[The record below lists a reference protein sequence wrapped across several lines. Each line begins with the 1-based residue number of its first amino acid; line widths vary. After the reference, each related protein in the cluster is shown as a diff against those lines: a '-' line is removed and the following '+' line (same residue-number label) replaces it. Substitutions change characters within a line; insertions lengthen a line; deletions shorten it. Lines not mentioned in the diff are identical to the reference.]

1 MDLVILSIFIVKI
14 PFPKNLKLVDD
25 ERYYKNLSFNGFRL
39 SRHFK
44 NCNKPWRNF
53 FENVVLSK
61 NESLLCNRRIRNWA
75 CTFDKFRHYGHIQQK
90 IPEACLIVPDFT
102 IFAYLSSCHFISF
115 SVPFSLLC
123 LYF

>member
-25 ERYYKNLSFNGFRL
+25 ERYYKKLSFNGFRL

-61 NESLLCNRRIRNWA
+61 MKV
-75 CTFDKFRHYGHIQQK
+75 FFV
-90 IPEACLIVPDFT
+90 IVVFVIGLVHSINLDIMAT
-102 IFAYLSSCHFISF
+102 YNKKYLKR
-115 SVPFSLLC
+115 V
-123 LYF
+123 